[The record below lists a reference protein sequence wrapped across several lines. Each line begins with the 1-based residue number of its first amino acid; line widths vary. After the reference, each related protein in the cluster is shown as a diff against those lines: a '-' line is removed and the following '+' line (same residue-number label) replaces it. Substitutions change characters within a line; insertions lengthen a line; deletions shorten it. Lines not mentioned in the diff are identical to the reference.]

1 VPASTD
7 VRRLV
12 LLRHAKAEQLGGAVH
27 GDAQRPLALVGR
39 RQSGQVGLAL
49 ASAGLRPDLVL
60 CSSSLRTRQTWEL
73 SRGALGTD
81 GIEVRIDEA
90 VYHAGVDDLLEMVR
104 ALGEGVRTV
113 LVVGH
118 EPTMSRTAATLA
130 GDGSDA
136 AAVARARAGVP
147 TATFSVVETTG
158 PWWSLSAENG
168 RLTRIVA
175 PAH

>member
-1 VPASTD
+1 VTASTD

-12 LLRHAKAEQLGGAVH
+12 LLRHAKAERLGGAVH
-27 GDAQRPLALVGR
+27 SDAQRPLALVGR

-49 ASAGLRPDLVL
+49 AAAGLRPDLVL

-73 SRGALGTD
+73 SRGALGID
-81 GIEVRIDEA
+81 GVEVRVDESI
-90 VYHAGVDDLLEMVR
+90 YLAGVDDLLEMVR
-104 ALGEGVRTV
+104 ELDESVRTV

-136 AAVARARAGVP
+136 AAVARAHAGVP
-147 TATFSVVETTG
+147 TATFSVVETAG
-158 PWWSLSAENG
+158 PWRSLGAQSG
-168 RLTRIVA
+168 RLTRVVA

>member
-1 VPASTD
+1 MPVSTD

-12 LLRHAKAEQLGGAVH
+12 LLRHAKAEHLGGAIH
-27 GDAQRPLALVGR
+27 SDAQRPLALVGR
-39 RQSGQVGLAL
+39 RQSGQVGVAL
-49 ASAGLRPDLVL
+49 AAAGLRPDLVL

-73 SRGALGTD
+73 SRGALGVD
-81 GIEVRIDEA
+81 GIEVRIDESIY
-90 VYHAGVDDLLEMVR
+90 VAGVDDLLEMVR
-104 ALGEGVRTV
+104 ELDESVRTV

-118 EPTMSRTAATLA
+118 EPTMSQTAATLA

-147 TATFSVVETTG
+147 TAAFSVVETAG
-158 PWWSLSAENG
+158 PWRALGAQSG

-175 PAH
+175 PPH